1 MGEFGE
7 NAIFGPT
14 MFVFCYFRGGGKS
27 IDLKNKVFGQ
37 VNHNIVGTKELKGLK

>member
-7 NAIFGPT
+7 KAIFGPK
-14 MFVFCYFRGGGKS
+14 MFVFSYFMGGGKY

-37 VNHNIVGTKELKGLK
+37 VYHNIIGTKELKGSK